1 MSADRI
7 SHVTIGTLPA
17 AAAAAAATETCAN
30 IKSRKDPKKRCTNVA
45 THGEY
50 CGIHYKHPRPWNPGS
65 PGSIAARVKYRKR
78 AGIVMGAVEKKLAE
92 RILAWWRFYK
102 GLYYRR
108 YHGPAYFERGLCV
121 NDADFFSTDS
131 VNDISGVMFYSY
143 KDDLNHIYGFDL
155 RSIHT
160 LLYRARTSAS
170 EALNPFNRA
179 VFPKFVQKQ
188 VTVLIRKLT
197 AWKLPTEWVPLA
209 PPTPEQQIRMKI
221 VDVFSKIDELNYY
234 SSPDWFIG
242 LSEGRHRRFYVQL
255 FDIWTHRANL
265 TPAQK
270 NTIVPGFTGRLFR
283 TPRWALADMTYDAL
297 QKMNLGVIRMMISS
311 AEDRN
316 DRILGAMY
324 VVSALTLVCDGART
338 AYPWLYESV
347 YEEERPAA
355 AHHPGL
361 DARRGGLANLLGI
374 GWLHDL
380 LALRDAVEAAAPLE
394 APALPLP
401 PPLALPPPAQQEEQR
416 HENDTDS

>member
-7 SHVTIGTLPA
+7 SHVTVGTLSAGA
-17 AAAAAAATETCAN
+17 AETCAN

-65 PGSIAARVKYRKR
+65 PGSIGARVKYRKR
-78 AGIVMGAVEKKLAE
+78 TGICMGAVEKYNAG

-102 GLYYRR
+102 GLYHYRR
-108 YHGPAYFERGLCV
+108 QGPAFYTRELCV

-131 VNDISGVMFYSY
+131 VCDISGTMFFSY
-143 KDDLNHIYGFDL
+143 KCDDNHVYGFDI

-160 LLYRARTSAS
+160 LMYRAHVGGT

-179 VFPKFVQKQ
+179 PFPRGMGRQ
-188 VTVLIRKLT
+188 VHALVRKLT
-197 AWKLPTEWVPLA
+197 RWKLPTEWVPLT

-242 LSEGRHRRFYVQL
+242 LSEGAHRRFYAQL

-265 TPAQK
+265 SPAQK
-270 NTIVPGFTGRLFR
+270 NTIVPGFAGRLFR
-283 TPRWALADMTYDAL
+283 TPRWALADMNYDAL

-347 YEEERPAA
+347 FEEERAAAAQPAA
-355 AHHPGL
+355 LPGL

-374 GWLHDL
+374 GWLQDL

-401 PPLALPPPAQQEEQR
+401 PPPLALPPPAQEGEER
-416 HENDTDS
+416 RENGTNS